1 MSISFVQRTS
11 HLSRF
16 NYGFQQNSRASARVS
31 LVRRFVP
38 RALLLIARHL
48 QIVNSFILSIHSVET
63 SLLSQSYF
71 LIYLFSFIYFPFIWT
86 WGLDSCYW
94 RKASLTPKTLHPL
107 DQDALFRIRLW
118 TLRFR
123 WDLQVIP
130 LLLWYVDT
138 STFFDIAPSLSF
150 LCDVIFPMMASVR
163 GWLRFF
169 LNRHAVTQFL
179 SSNDC
184 VLFFVLDVFDSVKC
198 PQHLSSLRFLLYFVV
213 QCYSR
218 AN

>member
-16 NYGFQQNSRASARVS
+16 NCGFQQNSRASARVS

-71 LIYLFSFIYFPFIWT
+71 LIYLFSFIYFPFMWT

-138 STFFDIAPSLSF
+138 STFFWYRTFTLISMWRNFSHDSICERLVAVLFEPPCRDAVPIF
-150 LCDVIFPMMASVR
+150 QRLCLVLRV
-163 GWLRFF
+163 GCLRF
-169 LNRHAVTQFL
+169 R
-179 SSNDC
+179 
-184 VLFFVLDVFDSVKC
+184 
-198 PQHLSSLRFLLYFVV
+198 
-213 QCYSR
+213 
-218 AN
+218 